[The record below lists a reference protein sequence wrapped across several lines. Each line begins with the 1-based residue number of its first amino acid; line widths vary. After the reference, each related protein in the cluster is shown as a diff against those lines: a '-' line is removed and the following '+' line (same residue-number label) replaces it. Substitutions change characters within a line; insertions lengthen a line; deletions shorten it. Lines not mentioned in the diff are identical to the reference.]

1 MSGNENETNDRERR
15 FPSIESAVQSARA
28 AGARIGSLRKDKG
41 GQAEGSPRVTIVIP
55 VFNQAEMTEKCLFAV
70 AENTGDDPDYG
81 VVVVDNGSTD
91 WTMYLLHA
99 MEGDVRVLNNDRNEG
114 FARACNKGAGAV
126 GKGEEEYL
134 LFLNNDTVPRPGWL
148 RALTEVADRSPE
160 IGIVGAK
167 LVYPDTGKIQ
177 HAGIAMVE
185 GVPDHINR
193 GLDEDDPR
201 VNEEMDCDMVT
212 GACLLIR
219 KTLFEGLGGFDADFI
234 NGVEDVDLCLRA
246 RDLGFRVVYCPQS
259 VVEHHEGVS
268 QGRFDKVAA
277 NLDLFRER
285 WGNRFDAQG
294 RFLPHSGE
302 DRSRSDAGL
311 RLSLAEPSAET
322 EQVIINWEGSFMM
335 HSSLACVNREMSL
348 ALLATE
354 QCDLGLQSFEP
365 DEFGVEEDARF
376 WPLAQRMDRP
386 YPRADFH
393 VKHRWPPDFSRPRD
407 GESRFILMQP
417 WEFGRLPASWME
429 PLLGNVDEVWA
440 YTSSVKQCYVDSGI
454 DPDLVSIV
462 PLGVDPERFRPDA
475 VPFAYD
481 TDKRF
486 KFLFVGGTL
495 YRKGIDLLL
504 RAYYEAFDPAEDVC
518 LVIKDMGANSFYR
531 DQNARRRIEQLQ
543 AAPECADIIYR
554 ADNLRGTEIPGL
566 YTAADAL
573 VHPYRGEGF
582 GLPVAEAMA
591 CGLPVIVTAGG
602 ATDDFCPLELVYG
615 IPSQRKPIH
624 FEEQTAGEAWLLEPD
639 IEVLKQNMRTVFE
652 AQTEAAARGAKASE
666 HIRSHFT
673 WEQSAA
679 RVLEVLNERRS
690 RERNSGQRIQDRAH
704 VLSVADPQPTG
715 TDAAGGKQLF
725 ADFGG
730 GGARAADD
738 GALAEDIDESGT
750 VGNERVGTASVL
762 LKIGDNGVGSDHS
775 RLTNLPGPVD
785 AFELT
790 VGSQYPL
797 GSQLELIRN
806 SSLSREFIA
815 IIGPQAPTAEE
826 MGLLVSRLA
835 ANPKMAMASSRSQ
848 EAVHAQLPYP
858 DISRGIA
865 MRVEALAAIGGFDES
880 FAGSAVVANITRCL
894 RQQEW
899 DIDLGERSAASV
911 PAEDGEWAAV
921 AWLEEGDRL
930 RQGGNR
936 KESLLAYRRA
946 VEAKP
951 NLVEALLVL
960 TDCLVD
966 EGELP
971 AAIEVIEHLVS
982 LDEDSS
988 WSHNYAGL
996 VHFKGGNA
1004 EVARGHFRRALDLQP
1019 ELVEARVNLAVLE
1032 WESEDFEA
1040 ALRELGEASRVH
1052 PVNRDLVC
1060 NISLIYTQIGQWEA
1074 AVTVLEDYLTLRPE
1088 DVEVLHQLADLQVKH
1103 GSPTQAR
1110 QTAERILQIDPANVR
1125 AAQIIEQ
1132 CGGWEEEEKKKQPP
1146 LA

>member
-322 EQVIINWEGSFMM
+322 EQMIINWEGSFMM
-335 HSSLACVNREMSL
+335 HSSLAYVNREMSL

-407 GESRFILMQP
+407 G
-417 WEFGRLPASWME
+417 
-429 PLLGNVDEVWA
+429 
-440 YTSSVKQCYVDSGI
+440 
-454 DPDLVSIV
+454 
-462 PLGVDPERFRPDA
+462 
-475 VPFAYD
+475 
-481 TDKRF
+481 
-486 KFLFVGGTL
+486 
-495 YRKGIDLLL
+495 
-504 RAYYEAFDPAEDVC
+504 
-518 LVIKDMGANSFYR
+518 
-531 DQNARRRIEQLQ
+531 
-543 AAPECADIIYR
+543 
-554 ADNLRGTEIPGL
+554 
-566 YTAADAL
+566 
-573 VHPYRGEGF
+573 
-582 GLPVAEAMA
+582 
-591 CGLPVIVTAGG
+591 
-602 ATDDFCPLELVYG
+602 
-615 IPSQRKPIH
+615 
-624 FEEQTAGEAWLLEPD
+624 
-639 IEVLKQNMRTVFE
+639 
-652 AQTEAAARGAKASE
+652 
-666 HIRSHFT
+666 
-673 WEQSAA
+673 
-679 RVLEVLNERRS
+679 
-690 RERNSGQRIQDRAH
+690 
-704 VLSVADPQPTG
+704 
-715 TDAAGGKQLF
+715 
-725 ADFGG
+725 
-730 GGARAADD
+730 
-738 GALAEDIDESGT
+738 
-750 VGNERVGTASVL
+750 
-762 LKIGDNGVGSDHS
+762 
-775 RLTNLPGPVD
+775 
-785 AFELT
+785 
-790 VGSQYPL
+790 
-797 GSQLELIRN
+797 
-806 SSLSREFIA
+806 
-815 IIGPQAPTAEE
+815 
-826 MGLLVSRLA
+826 
-835 ANPKMAMASSRSQ
+835 
-848 EAVHAQLPYP
+848 
-858 DISRGIA
+858 
-865 MRVEALAAIGGFDES
+865 
-880 FAGSAVVANITRCL
+880 
-894 RQQEW
+894 
-899 DIDLGERSAASV
+899 
-911 PAEDGEWAAV
+911 
-921 AWLEEGDRL
+921 
-930 RQGGNR
+930 
-936 KESLLAYRRA
+936 
-946 VEAKP
+946 
-951 NLVEALLVL
+951 
-960 TDCLVD
+960 
-966 EGELP
+966 
-971 AAIEVIEHLVS
+971 
-982 LDEDSS
+982 
-988 WSHNYAGL
+988 
-996 VHFKGGNA
+996 
-1004 EVARGHFRRALDLQP
+1004 
-1019 ELVEARVNLAVLE
+1019 
-1032 WESEDFEA
+1032 
-1040 ALRELGEASRVH
+1040 
-1052 PVNRDLVC
+1052 
-1060 NISLIYTQIGQWEA
+1060 
-1074 AVTVLEDYLTLRPE
+1074 
-1088 DVEVLHQLADLQVKH
+1088 
-1103 GSPTQAR
+1103 
-1110 QTAERILQIDPANVR
+1110 
-1125 AAQIIEQ
+1125 
-1132 CGGWEEEEKKKQPP
+1132 
-1146 LA
+1146 